1 MSLACEVG
9 EAPGLWIEEGRL
21 RVVLPRPYGGC
32 LPSGDALERCALRLL
47 AVLQRYQ
54 DEGRRAVE
62 GVEVDAVHRF
72 GRGTGDALDRL
83 EAGLLLLQDWQA
95 LGPVP
100 FTESRPVE
108 RKPGRIDWE
117 RTRRRFPP
125 TEDRG
130 SMVFPHLLLRR
141 VESRWDH
148 PVQQLH
154 RYTLRGLQ
162 IRLRGQSEIADEKIA
177 DEPLRLLDRWE
188 ARCFT
193 DRQRRVAVLLRRY
206 HGAEGGEGKEGS
218 LSGIVANKFE
228 HVWERMLRVALG
240 GRRPAPHRA
249 AYQLATG
256 EERPGLHLQPDFV
269 LREQDR
275 AYLADAKD
283 YALANL
289 PLSTDIAKQLAY
301 FWLRIGCEA
310 VPADQLQSLFLL
322 PGLGRP
328 CLLQARMPLGRLSCV
343 RVDLER
349 VQNAYLAGRSDV
361 DLRRHLFE
369 VTR

>member
-1 MSLACEVG
+1 MSFACEVG
-9 EAPGLWIEEGRL
+9 EAPGLWVEEGRL
-21 RVVLPRPYGGC
+21 RLILPRPYGAC
-32 LPSGDALERCALRLL
+32 LPSGEALERSALRLL
-47 AVLQRYQ
+47 AVLRRYQ
-54 DEGRRAVE
+54 DEGKRAVE
-62 GVEVDAVHRF
+62 GVEVDAVQRF
-72 GRGTGDALDRL
+72 GRGAGDALDRL
-83 EAGLLLLQDWQA
+83 EAGLLLLQDWLA

-141 VESRWDH
+141 VEPRWDH

-154 RYTLRGLQ
+154 RYTLRELQ
-162 IRLRGQSEIADEKIA
+162 LRLRGQSEIVEERIVDV
-177 DEPLRLLDRWE
+177 PLRLLERWE

-193 DRQRRVAVLLRRY
+193 DRQRRVVALLRRY
-206 HGAEGGEGKEGS
+206 HGAEGGEGKAGS
-218 LSGIVANKFE
+218 LSGVVATKFE

-249 AYQLATG
+249 AYQLPNG

-269 LREQDR
+269 LRDRDR

-283 YALANL
+283 YAPISL

-301 FWLRIGCEA
+301 FWLRIGCEE
-310 VPADQLQSLFLL
+310 VSSDRLQSLFLL

-328 CLLQARMPLGRLSCV
+328 CLLEARMALGRLSCV

-349 VQNAYLAGRSDV
+349 VQNAYLVGRSDV
-361 DLRRHLFE
+361 ELRRHLFE
-369 VTR
+369 ITG